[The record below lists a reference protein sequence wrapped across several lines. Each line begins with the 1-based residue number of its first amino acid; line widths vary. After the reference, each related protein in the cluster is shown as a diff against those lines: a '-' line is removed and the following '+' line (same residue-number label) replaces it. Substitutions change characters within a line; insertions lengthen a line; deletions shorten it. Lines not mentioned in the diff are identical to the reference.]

1 MLLALGNKD
10 LNELNKIN
18 LDILKVSKKFTTVE
32 IANAVMT
39 KFKPEKNF
47 LNSVSKYEAT
57 VGTLKSASQ
66 VNKWCS
72 IKTRGKIRE
81 IIKDID
87 PLTKMILL
95 NAIYFKGEWLE
106 EFNEKDTIKKPFYN
120 LNDQS
125 KVVQIDKMIK
135 TDYSNYYYDNEIQ
148 MVELPYKK
156 DSMSAIILL
165 PKEKI
170 NINNYISNL
179 NDEKLQQTFKRMR
192 NVKVHLEL
200 PKFELEFSSSL
211 KSTLQKLGMLQPFNK
226 STADFSEMKKEKDIY
241 IDEVIQKTYLKVD
254 EKGTEAAAVSEVN
267 SCVFSFREEKIEKII
282 INRPFLFL
290 LRNEKLPKNYE
301 MMFMA
306 KIETLK

>member
-1 MLLALGNKD
+1 
-10 LNELNKIN
+10 
-18 LDILKVSKKFTTVE
+18 
-32 IANAVMT
+32 MT
-39 KFKPEKNF
+39 KFKPEKSF

-57 VGTLKSASQ
+57 VEILKNASQ

-81 IIKDID
+81 IIKSID

-95 NAIYFKGEWLE
+95 NAVYFKGEWLE
-106 EFNEKDTIKKPFYN
+106 EFNKKYTLKKPFYN
-120 LNDQS
+120 LNDHS
-125 KVVQIDKMIK
+125 KVIQIYKMIK
-135 TDYSNYYYDNEIQ
+135 TDYSNYYDDNEIQ
-148 MVELPYKK
+148 MVELLYKK

-179 NDEKLQQTFKRMR
+179 NDEKLQQIFKRMR

-211 KSTLQKLGMLQPFNK
+211 KSTLQKLGMDQPFNK
-226 STADFSEMKKEKDIY
+226 STADFSEMRKEKDIY
-241 IDEVIQKTYLKVD
+241 IDEVIQKTFLKVD
-254 EKGTEAAAVSEVN
+254 ERGTEAAAVTAVIMKDGSAGPGHQ
-267 SCVFSFREEKIEKII
+267 EKIESII

-290 LRNEKLPKNYE
+290 LRNKKLPKNYE
-301 MMFMA
+301 MLFIA